1 MSSERLFY
9 EDEYDALQ
17 TMLGASG
24 KTVKQ
29 CAAHL
34 WPDMKPESAYA
45 KLKDCLNA
53 KGSEQLKFGQV
64 VELMRFCE
72 RYDPLMY
79 QCDETLHA
87 RPDRK
92 TIDDESVKLVET
104 INSAASVM
112 SKAMAQLER
121 LRGTANG

>member
-1 MSSERLFY
+1 MNTGRLFY

-17 TMLGASG
+17 TMVASSG
-24 KTVKQ
+24 KTVKEL
-29 CAAHL
+29 AAAL
-34 WPDMKPESAYA
+34 WPDMKHESRYA
-45 KLKDCLNA
+45 KFKDCLDR
-53 KGSEQLKFGQV
+53 KGSEQFKFSQV
-64 VELMRFCE
+64 VLLMKMCE

-92 TIDDESVKLVET
+92 TVDDESLKLVET
-104 INSAASVM
+104 INSAANTL

-121 LRGTANG
+121 LRANT

>member
-1 MSSERLFY
+1 MNTGRLFY

-17 TMLGASG
+17 AMIGGSG
-24 KTVKQ
+24 KAVKE
-29 CAAHL
+29 CALHL
-34 WPDMKPESAYA
+34 WPDMKAESAYA
-45 KLKDCLNA
+45 KLKDCLNP

-92 TIDDESVKLVET
+92 TVDDESVKLVET
-104 INSAASVM
+104 INSAAAVM
-112 SKAMAQLER
+112 SRAMAQLER
-121 LRGTANG
+121 LRPKQ

>member
-1 MSSERLFY
+1 METSRLFY

-17 TMLGASG
+17 SMVGTSG
-24 KTVKQ
+24 KSIKE

-34 WPDMKPESAYA
+34 WPDMKPASAYA
-45 KLKDCLNA
+45 KFQDCLDR
-53 KGSEQLKFGQV
+53 KGSEQFKFSQV
-64 VELMRFCE
+64 IELMKFCG

-92 TIDDESVKLVET
+92 TAADETVKLAET
-104 INSAASVM
+104 INQAANIM

-121 LRGTANG
+121 LRAVS

>member
-1 MSSERLFY
+1 MNSERLFY
-9 EDEYDALQ
+9 EDEHDALQ
-17 TMLGASG
+17 TMQARSG

-29 CAAHL
+29 CSAYL

-45 KLKDCLNA
+45 KFKDCLDR
-53 KGSEQLKFGQV
+53 KGSEQFKWTQV
-64 VELMRFCE
+64 IALMKFCE
-72 RYDPLMY
+72 RYDPLYY

-92 TIDDESVKLVET
+92 TVEDQSVKLVET
-104 INSAASVM
+104 INSAAQVM

-121 LRGTANG
+121 LRPTT

>member
-1 MSSERLFY
+1 MDTARLFY

-17 TMLGASG
+17 TMVGSSG

-29 CAAHL
+29 CALHL
-34 WPDMKPESAYA
+34 WPEMKAESAYA
-45 KLKDCLNA
+45 KFKDCLNA
-53 KGSEQLKFGQV
+53 NGSEQFKFGQV

-92 TIDDESVKLVET
+92 TVDDESVKLVET
-104 INSAASVM
+104 INSAAHVL

-121 LRGTANG
+121 LRIR